1 MVIGG
6 LSSNPCDWLVLK
18 LVFIGENG
26 IVPILP
32 IRLLLNS
39 RLRFPFDYLEIVSV
53 LQKREEKRFIST
65 IQCIM
70 SVQIIELCRFLQVM
84 TRWGNTAGVMTL
96 SFEQEAKRQ
105 TSGCHSDVWG
115 TTSWFLITWH
125 CFLFFFA
132 YLLQRLWGHQKEGL
146 HFLGHWA

>member
-6 LSSNPCDWLVLK
+6 LSSNPCDWLVLR

-53 LQKREEKRFIST
+53 LQKREEKKFIST

-84 TRWGNTAGVMTL
+84 TR
-96 SFEQEAKRQ
+96 
-105 TSGCHSDVWG
+105 
-115 TTSWFLITWH
+115 
-125 CFLFFFA
+125 
-132 YLLQRLWGHQKEGL
+132 
-146 HFLGHWA
+146 

>member
-53 LQKREEKRFIST
+53 LQKTRRKKKFIST

-84 TRWGNTAGVMTL
+84 TR
-96 SFEQEAKRQ
+96 
-105 TSGCHSDVWG
+105 
-115 TTSWFLITWH
+115 
-125 CFLFFFA
+125 
-132 YLLQRLWGHQKEGL
+132 
-146 HFLGHWA
+146 